1 MGGDGK
7 PGQIFLGGPILQYVL
22 LRTPRRVRPPN
33 TRLARA
39 VSLSLVGVAAAGFTV
54 WMLVQ
59 DTGVDAA
66 SGAGVVLSLAAL
78 VVALLDFF
86 RGSDNSPVDATALAD
101 DLAVLLRAQ
110 WLEEAGARRLRDE
123 RVLPLAWTATRRR
136 VTDAHWSRPE
146 GHRVVRLHLDGRLDG
161 RFEEAIDRLADGYAR
176 VPNRRLVV
184 VGEPGSGK
192 TVLAVLLTL
201 GLLAAREAGGPV
213 PVLLPVASWDPVRER
228 LNDWIVR
235 TMAQPYYSGREDIP
249 RTLLE
254 QGLVLPI
261 LDGLDEIPETARRSA
276 IQALNEI
283 GTERPLVVTCRAVE
297 YEELVRGGAP
307 ALRQAA
313 VVEVLPVRPE
323 DVVTYL
329 RGVDWPD
336 GVDWAPLLAH
346 LRTEP
351 DSPLS
356 TALSTPLMVT
366 SARLVYQRGG
376 DPGELL
382 DTARF
387 GSSYAVEDHLLKGMV
402 EAAYAPDPR
411 ASAGSGGR
419 WTADQA
425 RKWLTYLARHLHGRR
440 ERDLAWWQLSGRL
453 LSRWAGPLTGLPLGM
468 LLMAAGMLFAGQ
480 LDENVPLAGG
490 FLIAFAYTLVHT
502 AVWHASAASTP
513 RRLSWSVRGSGERLL
528 RGFRTGVAVAALV
541 ILPVMTVVTLG
552 GSEFEGDGGW
562 TARRTREL
570 FESVAVS
577 VTLLTLAGLT
587 FAVRSWLDAPPSSA
601 TKASPRRLLV
611 QDRWSAIV
619 SAGAAG
625 VLVTLLGSV
634 ALWAGELMGRLAFLA
649 LTGAGWPGRAD
660 PALMAREEP
669 LSANSADWF
678 TGLGPL
684 IGASLTL
691 ILLTSRAWPRF
702 LLVRAWLAL
711 RGELPWRLMAF
722 LADARRREL
731 LRQVGGVYQFRHIR
745 LQETLAGVPLYP
757 DAETAARAQAAQ
769 ARARVRRRAVL
780 GVGIGAVSL
789 SVVAGAR
796 KWRDDSVA
804 KLALPGSREVM
815 AVRFRPSPGAGAA
828 SRPTP
833 SVAYLLSDKTVGLW
847 DGRTAGGAPSTLVS
861 TREKAGMDGSLLF
874 LPDGATLLVPTVEGS
889 TALNLK
895 DRPRVP
901 LPAYDFEEH
910 PDPRAK
916 STRRFAYDAR
926 QGYLACGHRSAGVD
940 IRRVRGGKG
949 SPPVFGAPFPAGSP
963 EDNSMASMGLA
974 FLNDGSLMV
983 LGIDGGVARYRGPRF
998 ERSEPWWWRRDD
1010 IDSFAVTDA
1019 RGGAVDHG
1027 SGLLAVGDSM
1037 KAEIWRWDESGFDSS
1052 PWLHTPRL
1060 ADGEKLAL
1068 AFNPSGSLLAVC
1080 GQDSGDVSLYATESA
1095 YRDRP
1100 PATLRGHMARV
1111 TCLDFSHDGRLL
1123 VTGDEEGTIR
1133 IWDVRPYSP

>member
-1 MGGDGK
+1 M
-7 PGQIFLGGPILQYVL
+7 L

-39 VSLSLVGVAAAGFTV
+39 VSLSLVGVAAAGLTV
-54 WMLVQ
+54 WMLVH
-59 DTGVDAA
+59 DTGIDVA
-66 SGAGVVLSLAAL
+66 SGAGIVLSLAAL

-136 VTDAHWSRPE
+136 VTDARWSQPE

-161 RFEEAIDRLADGYAR
+161 RFDEAIDRLADGYAR

-201 GLLAAREAGGPV
+201 GLLAAREASGPV

-228 LNDWIVR
+228 LSDWIVR

-387 GSSYAVEDHLLKGMV
+387 DSSYAVEDHLLKGMV

-411 ASAGSGGR
+411 APAGSGGR

-440 ERDLAWWQLSGRL
+440 ERDLAWWQLSERL
-453 LSRWAGPLTGLPLGM
+453 LSRWAGPLTGLPLGV
-468 LLMAAGMLFAGQ
+468 LLMAAGMVFAGQ
-480 LDENVPLAGG
+480 FDKNVPLAEGL
-490 FLIAFAYTLVHT
+490 LIAFAYTLVHT

-541 ILPVMTVVTLG
+541 ILPVMTVLTLG
-552 GSEFEGDGGW
+552 GSEFDGGGGGW

-601 TKASPRRLLV
+601 TKASPRRLLA

-625 VLVTLLGSV
+625 VLVTLLGS
-634 ALWAGELMGRLAFLA
+634 ATLWVGELVGRLAFLA

-660 PALMAREEP
+660 PALIAREEP
-669 LSANSADWF
+669 LSASSADWF
-678 TGLGPL
+678 TELGPL

-780 GVGIGAVSL
+780 GVGVGAVSL

-804 KLALPGSREVM
+804 QLALRGYRPVS
-815 AVRFRPSPGAGAA
+815 AVRFRPPSGARAA

-833 SVAYLLSDKTVGLW
+833 SVAYLLEDTTVGLW

-861 TREKAGMDGSLLF
+861 PRERAVVNGPLLF
-874 LPDGATLLVPTVEGS
+874 LPDGTTLLVPTRKGSAALSLEGG
-889 TALNLK
+889 A
-895 DRPRVP
+895 RVP
-901 LPAYDFEEH
+901 LPAYDFGEYQE
-910 PDPRAK
+910 PESM
-916 STRRFAYDAR
+916 STYLFAYDAR
-926 QGYLACGHRSAGVD
+926 RGYLACGHKGGGVD
-940 IRRVRGGKG
+940 IRKVRGGRG
-949 SPPVFGAPFPAGSP
+949 SPPVFGAPFPLGRLADEPLMS
-963 EDNSMASMGLA
+963 SGLA
-974 FLNDGSLMV
+974 FLKDGSLAV
-983 LGIDGGVARYRGPRF
+983 LDTDGGVARYRGQRF
-998 ERSEPWWWRRDD
+998 ERSELWRLPWRVGPHA
-1010 IDSFAVTDA
+1010 FAVTE
-1019 RGGAVDHG
+1019 RGGPVDQG
-1027 SGLLAVGDSM
+1027 RGLLATSNARGV
-1037 KAEIWRWDESGFDSS
+1037 EVWRWNES
-1052 PWLHTPRL
+1052 
-1060 ADGEKLAL
+1060 KLARSTRLPTPPPADSEESLSL
-1068 AFNPSGSLLAVC
+1068 AFNPSGSLLAVY
-1080 GQDSGDVSLYATESA
+1080 GQGSGDVGLYATESGHSVH
-1095 YRDRP
+1095 RR
-1100 PATLRGHMARV
+1100 TTFRGHMARV

-1133 IWDVRPYSP
+1133 IWNVRPYSP